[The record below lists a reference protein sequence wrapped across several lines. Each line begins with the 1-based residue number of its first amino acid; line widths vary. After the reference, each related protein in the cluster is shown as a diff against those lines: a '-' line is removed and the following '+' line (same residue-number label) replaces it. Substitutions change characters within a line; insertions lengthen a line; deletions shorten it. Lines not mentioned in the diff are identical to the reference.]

1 MEDEMVKFTYA
12 YTVITVAGSPGE
24 PQKSSTRLFLCCYWI
39 FTLTVITFLV
49 GNLMAMMT
57 VTKLTLPV
65 NTLQDLLEHPE
76 YQIGAIKGSLYESM
90 FTVPYMLF
98 KKCKI

>member
-1 MEDEMVKFTYA
+1 
-12 YTVITVAGSPGE
+12 
-24 PQKSSTRLFLCCYWI
+24 
-39 FTLTVITFLV
+39 
-49 GNLMAMMT
+49 MAMMT

-65 NTLQDLLEHPE
+65 NTLQDLLGHPE